1 MGASGLL
8 ARGPP
13 PSPAW
18 VTYIKY
24 AILGLSLICLA
35 MGAWATS
42 IYGGSYLFLYTS
54 SGGMVIFVAIWNFIV
69 YGGGLALE
77 KFQPN
82 NFFRIGLLIG
92 YIFSVIFWLSAWAW
106 SASLASL
113 WLSIY
118 SSANGFRNDDYYSPV
133 KQLGAALAVCAAL
146 GAVVWVLC
154 IVNLVMFIKA
164 CVSDSNSNNA
174 ELGNIKHE
182 PAAYPAAQYPAQPY
196 AAQPQAY
203 PQQPQAYPQQPAAPY
218 GQPQPYAT
226 Q

>member
-18 VTYIKY
+18 VTYMKY

-42 IYGGSYLFLYTS
+42 IFGGGLGFVA
-54 SGGMVIFVAIWNFIV
+54 SGGAGGLVIFVAILTFIV
-69 YGGGLALE
+69 YGGGIALE
-77 KFQPN
+77 KFSPN
-82 NFFRIGLLIG
+82 NFFRIGFLIG
-92 YIFSVIFWLSAWAW
+92 YIFSIIFWLSGWAWA
-106 SASLASL
+106 ASLAGV
-113 WLSIY
+113 WLSYYDGFGI
-118 SSANGFRNDDYYSPV
+118 STSASDPV
-133 KQLGAALAVCAAL
+133 KQLGASLAVTAAL
-146 GAVVWVLC
+146 GAVVWVMT

-164 CVSDSNSNNA
+164 CVADPGSNNA
-174 ELGNIKHE
+174 ELGNIKHQ

-196 AAQPQAY
+196 GAQPQAY
-203 PQQPQAYPQQPAAPY
+203 PQTQAYPQQPAAPY

>member
-24 AILGLSLICLA
+24 AILGLSVVCLA

-42 IYGGSYLFLYTS
+42 IFGGA
-54 SGGMVIFVAIWNFIV
+54 SGVILSAGAGGLVIFVTIFTFIV

-82 NFFRIGLLIG
+82 NYFRIGLLIG
-92 YIFSVIFWLSAWAW
+92 YIFSVIFWLSGWAW
-106 SASLASL
+106 SASLAGL
-113 WLSIY
+113 WLSY
-118 SSANGFRNDDYYSPV
+118 TDTYRGFGIEDDYYAPIRN
-133 KQLGAALAVCAAL
+133 LGAALAVCAGL

-164 CVSDSNSNNA
+164 CIQDPNSNNA
-174 ELGNIKHE
+174 ELGNIKHQ
-182 PAAYPAAQYPAQPY
+182 PAAYPAAQYPAQYP
-196 AAQPQAY
+196 AQPQAY
-203 PQQPQAYPQQPAAPY
+203 PQQPAGPY
-218 GQPQPYAT
+218 GQSQPYAT